1 MKAKLSAT
9 TLKNIDPSDKAF
21 EVVDTEIKGFLIRVQ
36 PTGRKTFYYSYRLET
51 GKRKRIKLGVLGK
64 DFTIGQARDMAM
76 IHAGEVRKGV
86 DVQKARVVK
95 RRAAEDAQQRTLGVF
110 IEKHYEPWVLANRK
124 TGLVTLE
131 KIKTNFPNFMK
142 LALEDISVRRVE
154 LWRTHKLKKGIKAKA
169 LKPSSVNRAVTALR
183 ALISKAMEWG
193 LLEHHPLEKLKPL
206 KVDNSPKVRYLT
218 DPEEQRLLDA
228 MKQRDQQIKD
238 QRDSGNRHREQ
249 RGYPLLPDL
258 SEHAYA
264 DRLTPLVTLS
274 LKTGMRRGETFDLL
288 WADIDFINDVVTIQ
302 GGFAKSGKTR
312 HIPLSPDALK
322 VLKTWAR
329 QSDDLKGR
337 VFPADD
343 GGRLDNVR
351 KSWASTLVLAGIQN
365 FRWHDIRHHFASKL
379 VMRGVPLNTVRELCG
394 HSEMNTTLR
403 YAHLAPDHKADAI
416 ALID

>member
-1 MKAKLSAT
+1 MKAKLTAT
-9 TLKNIDPSDKAF
+9 TIKNIQLTSKPF
-21 EVVDTEIKGFLIRVQ
+21 EIVDTEIKGFLLRVQ
-36 PTGRKTFYYSYRLET
+36 PSGSMSFYYTYRTE
-51 GKRKRIKLGVLGK
+51 GGNRKRIKLGLLGK

-76 IHAGEVRKGV
+76 IHAGDVRKGV
-86 DVQKARVVK
+86 DVQKARIVK

-131 KIKTNFPNFMK
+131 KLKTNFPDFMK

-154 LWRTHKLKKGIKAKA
+154 LWRTQKLKKGIKTKA

-218 DPEEQRLLDA
+218 DHEEQGLLDA
-228 MKQRDQQIKD
+228 MEQRDQQIKD
-238 QRDSGNRHREQ
+238 QRASGNKHREL

-258 SEHAYA
+258 SQQSYA

-274 LKTGMRRGETFDLL
+274 LKTGMRRGEAFDLQ
-288 WADIDFINDVVTIQ
+288 WSDVDFINDVITIQ
-302 GGFAKSGKTR
+302 GGIAKSGKTR

-322 VLKTWAR
+322 VMKTWAR
-329 QSDDLKGR
+329 QSRDLSGR

-351 KSWASTLVLAGIQN
+351 KSWASTLDLAGIQN

-403 YAHLAPDHKADAI
+403 YAHLAPDHKAEAV